1 MEKKQT
7 TKKNKDLEV
16 ELMKLLSPVDTRYI
30 VSVDKQRGLVYIG
43 GEQIDQNLLNNLR
56 AEAQFFKESHLWKLM
71 YESPKELAQKTLFVD
86 AESLVDLQ
94 KGKTMLYTLDV
105 QKKILDIFL
114 KK

>member
-1 MEKKQT
+1 MATNKTKEKT
-7 TKKNKDLEV
+7 IEE
-16 ELMKLLSPVDTRYI
+16 ELMKLLSPIDPRHI
-30 VSVDKQRGLVYIG
+30 VAEDKQRNLIYIG
-43 GEQIDQNLLNNLR
+43 GELADAGTLHNLK
-56 AEAQFFKESHLWKLM
+56 AEAEFFKESQLWKLIN
-71 YESPKELAQKTLFVD
+71 ETPKQLAQKSLFVD